1 MAKVFISYSSAD
13 RAEVIELKQALE
25 SIGFD
30 IWFDQDA
37 ILPGGYYAAD
47 IATALQD
54 IDVFLLMTSANSI
67 GDTSRN
73 VQGSAEVAKE
83 VILAQSSSAIIIP
96 IKLDNCWMDTA
107 SHKEFTYLLA
117 RTQWLDAGYC
127 QTPEQFMQVAKRIA
141 HTVETKEF
149 TFNHDTTLDE
159 IEQLLKKGLFAQANE
174 RMKANNFPEQASDRV
189 ALIES
194 LLTLSGKNIGRIS
207 KLVADALVAKLME
220 VNDERVKHAAL
231 YLLGTLSVYY
241 YQANAICDPTSG
253 FVNIKVQAA
262 KLPRLKAKY
271 VMAVSHILPD
281 NKYSLRWSH

>member
-13 RAEVIELKQALE
+13 RADVTELKQALE
-25 SIGFD
+25 NLGFD

-73 VQGSAEVAKE
+73 IQGSAEVAKE

-96 IKLDNCWMDTA
+96 VKLDNCWMETA

-127 QTPEQFMQVAKRIA
+127 QTQEQYQQVAKRIA
-141 HTVETKEF
+141 HTIENKAF

-159 IEQLLKKGLFAQANE
+159 IEQLLKKGLYSQASE
-174 RMKANNFPEQASDRV
+174 RMKANNFPEQANDRV
-189 ALIES
+189 VFINS
-194 LLTLSGKNIGRIS
+194 LLELNGKSIGRIS
-207 KLVADALVAKLME
+207 KLLADDLAAKLME
-220 VNDERVKHAAL
+220 VRDERIKHAAL

-241 YQANAICDPTSG
+241 YQANAIFDPTG
-253 FVNIKVQAA
+253 GLANIKAQAA
-262 KLPRLKAKY
+262 GLPRLKAKY
-271 VMAVSHILPD
+271 VMAASHILPD
-281 NKYSLRWSH
+281 NKYSLRWAQ